1 MFQNLIP
8 DTLTRAILAVFL
20 FIAGTLH
27 SQAQQSGDFYYSAT
41 ATAVTITGYTGAGGA
56 VTIPSSIGSLP
67 VTSIGTQAF
76 FSKTTL
82 TSMTIPSSV
91 ISIGNS
97 TFQGCIGLTS
107 VTIPSSVTSIGSQAF
122 YGCTGLTSITIPS
135 NVTSI
140 GDSTFSGCTS
150 LISITI
156 PSNVTSIGNS
166 TFSGCTGLTSVTIP
180 NSVTSIGFS
189 AFYGCSTLTN
199 LTIPGDLQ
207 NASSIFQGNY
217 PPLESLTFASGTTA
231 INAGL
236 FTYNNTITNITIPSS
251 VISIADGAFSGYNVL
266 TSLTIPS
273 SVTSIGEGVFQGC
286 GGLFAIF
293 VAPGNLSYT
302 STDGVLFNKGKTDII
317 AYPAQRSGSYS
328 IPTSVTSIRDYAFY
342 YCTGLTSVT
351 IGNSVASIGDWVFSY
366 CSGLTS
372 VTIPNS
378 VTSIGEYAFNE
389 SGLTSVTIGNSVTS
403 IGDYAF
409 SWCGGLSSI
418 TIPNSVTKMSY
429 AFSNCGNLE
438 YAFFMGNAPVESTNA
453 FERSYRA
460 KAYYLA
466 GSSGWDVRIGGIPTA
481 LWTPLAIIRQPYGS
495 SVNSGGNALFGVTAA
510 GTNVKYQWQKDGV
523 NLVGSISEI
532 LFLSNVQAV
541 DAGIYKVVVS
551 DPTGIIPSAS
561 VTLTVN
567 TPPVIT
573 SQPVSSTIDQD
584 ANVSFSVVA
593 TGAIG
598 YQWQR
603 NGNNLLG
610 RTSSSLSLTGVQ
622 LSEAGS
628 YTVIVSNNAGSVT
641 SNPAILT
648 VNPKFNQA
656 QYDAAVQV
664 GRDQVTATPNSYGL
678 YSLTQ
683 VQSLNV
689 GTPLLAKNP
698 TTGKFKLTVG
708 VEKST
713 NLVNFTPMP
722 IPGSAVINSQGKMEF
737 EFTSADNAAF
747 FRVGS
752 K

>member
-8 DTLTRAILAVFL
+8 NTLTRAILAAFL
-20 FIAGTLH
+20 FIAGAVH
-27 SQAQQSGDFYYSAT
+27 SQAQFPYPRSQSGDFYYSAT
-41 ATAVTITGYTGAGGA
+41 ATEVTITGYTGTGGA
-56 VTIPSSIGSLP
+56 VTIPSSIDSLP
-67 VTSIGTQAF
+67 VTGIGSWYGAGAF
-76 FSKTTL
+76 SSNTTL
-82 TSMTIPSSV
+82 TSVTIPNSV
-91 ISIGNS
+91 TSIGS
-97 TFQGCIGLTS
+97 GAFQGCTGLTS
-107 VTIPSSVTSIGSQAF
+107 VTIPSSVTSIGNNAF
-122 YGCTGLTSITIPS
+122 QGCTGLTS
-135 NVTSI
+135 
-140 GDSTFSGCTS
+140 
-150 LISITI
+150 
-156 PSNVTSIGNS
+156 
-166 TFSGCTGLTSVTIP
+166 
-180 NSVTSIGFS
+180 
-189 AFYGCSTLTN
+189 

-207 NASSIFQGNY
+207 NASSIFQGFY
-217 PPLESLTFASGTTA
+217 PLLQSLTFASGSTA

-236 FTYNNTITNITIPSS
+236 FPYNNTITNITIPSS

-266 TSLTIPS
+266 TSVTIPS
-273 SVTSIGEGVFQGC
+273 SVTSIGEGVFRRC
-286 GGLFAIF
+286 SGLFAIF

-302 STDGVLFNKGKTDII
+302 STDGVLFNKDKTVIV
-317 AYPAQRSGSYS
+317 ACPAKKSGSYS
-328 IPTSVTSIRDYAFY
+328 IPTGVTSILDYAFY
-342 YCTGLTSVT
+342 ESVLTSVT
-351 IGNSVASIGDWVFSY
+351 IPNGVTSIGDSAFSG
-366 CSGLTS
+366 SGLTS

-378 VTSIGEYAFNE
+378 VISIGDYAFSYC

-403 IGDYAF
+403 IGDSAF
-409 SWCGGLSSI
+409 SDCSGLTNV
-418 TIPNSVTKMSY
+418 TIPNSVTSIGDSAFFY
-429 AFSNCGNLE
+429 CSGLTSVAIGNSVNSIGDSAFSYCSGLTNVTIPNSVTNMSQAFHDCGSLE
-438 YAFFMGNAPVESTNA
+438 YAFFMGNAPLTSIDS
-453 FERSYRA
+453 FRSCYRA

-466 GSSGWDVRIGGIPTA
+466 GSSGWDLIIGGIPTA

-541 DAGIYKVVVS
+541 DAGIYKVLVS

-593 TGAIG
+593 MGAIG

>member
-1 MFQNLIP
+1 M
-8 DTLTRAILAVFL
+8 
-20 FIAGTLH
+20 
-27 SQAQQSGDFYYSAT
+27 
-41 ATAVTITGYTGAGGA
+41 
-56 VTIPSSIGSLP
+56 
-67 VTSIGTQAF
+67 
-76 FSKTTL
+76 
-82 TSMTIPSSV
+82 
-91 ISIGNS
+91 
-97 TFQGCIGLTS
+97 
-107 VTIPSSVTSIGSQAF
+107 
-122 YGCTGLTSITIPS
+122 
-135 NVTSI
+135 
-140 GDSTFSGCTS
+140 
-150 LISITI
+150 
-156 PSNVTSIGNS
+156 
-166 TFSGCTGLTSVTIP
+166 
-180 NSVTSIGFS
+180 
-189 AFYGCSTLTN
+189 
-199 LTIPGDLQ
+199 
-207 NASSIFQGNY
+207 
-217 PPLESLTFASGTTA
+217 
-231 INAGL
+231 
-236 FTYNNTITNITIPSS
+236 
-251 VISIADGAFSGYNVL
+251 
-266 TSLTIPS
+266 
-273 SVTSIGEGVFQGC
+273 
-286 GGLFAIF
+286 
-293 VAPGNLSYT
+293 
-302 STDGVLFNKGKTDII
+302 
-317 AYPAQRSGSYS
+317 
-328 IPTSVTSIRDYAFY
+328 
-342 YCTGLTSVT
+342 
-351 IGNSVASIGDWVFSY
+351 
-366 CSGLTS
+366 
-372 VTIPNS
+372 
-378 VTSIGEYAFNE
+378 
-389 SGLTSVTIGNSVTS
+389 
-403 IGDYAF
+403 
-409 SWCGGLSSI
+409 
-418 TIPNSVTKMSY
+418 
-429 AFSNCGNLE
+429 
-438 YAFFMGNAPVESTNA
+438 
-453 FERSYRA
+453 
-460 KAYYLA
+460 
-466 GSSGWDVRIGGIPTA
+466 
-481 LWTPLAIIRQPYGS
+481 
-495 SVNSGGNALFGVTAA
+495 
-510 GTNVKYQWQKDGV
+510 KYQWQKDGV

-541 DAGIYKVVVS
+541 DAGIYKVLVS

-641 SNPAILT
+641 SSPAILT

-689 GTPLLAKNP
+689 GTPLLVKNP
-698 TTGKFKLTVG
+698 ATGKFKLTVG

>member
-1 MFQNLIP
+1 VIIP
-8 DTLTRAILAVFL
+8 D
-20 FIAGTLH
+20 
-27 SQAQQSGDFYYSAT
+27 
-41 ATAVTITGYTGAGGA
+41 
-56 VTIPSSIGSLP
+56 
-67 VTSIGTQAF
+67 
-76 FSKTTL
+76 
-82 TSMTIPSSV
+82 
-91 ISIGNS
+91 
-97 TFQGCIGLTS
+97 
-107 VTIPSSVTSIGSQAF
+107 SVTSIGNNAF
-122 YGCTGLTSITIPS
+122 QGCTGLTSITIP
-135 NVTSI
+135 
-140 GDSTFSGCTS
+140 
-150 LISITI
+150 
-156 PSNVTSIGNS
+156 
-166 TFSGCTGLTSVTIP
+166 
-180 NSVTSIGFS
+180 NSVTSIGYNALS
-189 AFYGCSTLTN
+189 GCSALTN

-207 NASSIFQGNY
+207 NASSIFSGSY
-217 PPLESLTFASGTTA
+217 PLSGGYPLLQSLTFASGSTA

-236 FTYNNTITNITIPSS
+236 FIYNDTITNITIPSS
-251 VISIADGAFSGYNVL
+251 VISIADRAFFGYKAL
-266 TSLTIPS
+266 TSVTIPS
-273 SVTSIGEGVFQGC
+273 SVTSIGEGVFNGC
-286 GGLFAIF
+286 SELFVIF
-293 VAPGNLSYT
+293 AAPGNLSYT
-302 STDGVLFNKGKTDII
+302 STEGVLFNKVKTVIV
-317 AYPAQRSGSYS
+317 ACPAKKSGSYS
-328 IPTSVTSIRDYAFY
+328 IPIGVTSILDYAFY
-342 YCTGLTSVT
+342 ESFLTSVT
-351 IGNSVASIGDWVFSY
+351 IPNGVTSIGDYAFSG
-366 CSGLTS
+366 SGLTS

-378 VTSIGEYAFNE
+378 VTSIGDYAFIG

-403 IGDYAF
+403 IGDSAF
-409 SWCGGLSSI
+409 SECSGLTNV
-418 TIPNSVTKMSY
+418 TIPNSVTSIGDS
-429 AFSNCGNLE
+429 AFSECSGLTSVAIGNSVNSIGDSAFSYCSGLTNVTIPNSVTNMSQAFHDCGSLE
-438 YAFFMGNAPVESTNA
+438 QAFFMGNAPLTSIDS
-453 FERSYRA
+453 FKSCYRA

-664 GRDQVTATPNSYGL
+664 GRRPSHCDSQQLRPIQPHPSAVAQRGDTLACEEPSDWK
-678 YSLTQ
+678 
-683 VQSLNV
+683 VQAHCGSRKEHQL
-689 GTPLLAKNP
+689 
-698 TTGKFKLTVG
+698 GKFHPHAHPRLSRDQLARQDG
-708 VEKST
+708 
-713 NLVNFTPMP
+713 
-722 IPGSAVINSQGKMEF
+722 I
-737 EFTSADNAAF
+737 
-747 FRVGS
+747 
-752 K
+752 